1 MNIPNIEK
9 SIEEQLNRELQVIKG
24 NRKRE
29 VVSFEGCD
37 YMKISC
43 FDID

>member
-1 MNIPNIEK
+1 VHIQHHMNIPNIEK

-29 VVSFEGCD
+29 LVSFRG
-37 YMKISC
+37 M
-43 FDID
+43 